1 MYHINF
7 YRLFFML
14 QTERDCD
21 KLHIHEISLSGRQTG
36 AKYYDVSGK
45 HAVKMRLTSDSTVT

>member
-21 KLHIHEISLSGRQTG
+21 KLHIHDISLPGRQTDP
-36 AKYYDVSGK
+36 KHYDVSGI
-45 HAVKMRLTSDSTVT
+45 HAVKMRFTSDSTVT